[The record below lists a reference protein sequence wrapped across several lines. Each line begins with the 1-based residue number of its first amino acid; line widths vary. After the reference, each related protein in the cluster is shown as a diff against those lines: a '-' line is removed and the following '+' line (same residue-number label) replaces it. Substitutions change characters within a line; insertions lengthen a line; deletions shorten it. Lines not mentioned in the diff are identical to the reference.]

1 MGRISTMGGWAIAA
15 AAALAAAPAQ
25 AELINAQNPQVIKT
39 IVESQGWPAK
49 IVSTP
54 GESPYIESSRDGL
67 KFLVLFMNCD
77 DAGKACKTL
86 QFYMGFNDAKST
98 TLERL
103 NEWNSGK
110 RFGRAY
116 RDESG
121 DPVLEMDVDLD
132 YDGIP
137 RANLG
142 EAFNTWAALMD
153 AYHAHIYPK

>member
-1 MGRISTMGGWAIAA
+1 MGRISMMGGWAIAA

-25 AELINAQNPQVIKT
+25 AELVNANDPQTIKA

-49 IVSTP
+49 IVSPP
-54 GESPYIESSRDGL
+54 GENPYIESSREGL

-116 RDESG
+116 RDDSG